1 MTNPLLTMDSLP
13 PFSQI
18 QPDQVQPAVTQAIAD
33 CKQKIEDVL
42 AQKEPHTWDSL
53 IAPLEE
59 VNDRLSRIWSP
70 SATSTPCRT
79 ARRCGRLTMPACRCF
94 PNSRPMS
101 VSMKGSIKPIWP
113 SPRAMTSPA
122 G

>member
-42 AQKEPHTWDSL
+42 SL
-53 IAPLEE
+53 IH
-59 VNDRLSRIWSP
+59 I
-70 SATSTPCRT
+70 
-79 ARRCGRLTMPACRCF
+79 
-94 PNSRPMS
+94 
-101 VSMKGSIKPIWP
+101 
-113 SPRAMTSPA
+113 
-122 G
+122 